1 MFHRI
6 LVGVDDTPASS
17 AALRQAIELVDA
29 GHGRLGLLSSA
40 PRPTMVGASPTIMP
54 ITRAELAQELID
66 WAQHNL
72 AAAEEMV
79 PQEIPVTK
87 LLAHG
92 SPWRALLREARSGR
106 WDLIVVGQTHRAV
119 VAALPRPRGRA
130 PEPAQP
136 NARFGRA
143 RGAAGAAR
151 RRRRAA
157 PRLTPNYSNQGPRG
171 IPQRLRFTLYS
182 TSTSGSWTRDAFGVR
197 VDVDPAASGEAG
209 QRDSAVFGELHGQ

>member
-17 AALRQAIELVDA
+17 AALRQTIELVDA

-54 ITRAELAQELID
+54 ITRAELTQELID

-92 SPWRALLREARSGR
+92 SPWRALLREAHSGQ
-106 WDLIVVGQTHRAV
+106 WDLIVVGQTHRAWWPPFLARVGERLNRRSPTPVLV
-119 VAALPRPRGRA
+119 VHEEPPAPQPARGR
-130 PEPAQP
+130 
-136 NARFGRA
+136 RFGWRRNRRPSPA
-143 RGAAGAAR
+143 RVA
-151 RRRRAA
+151 
-157 PRLTPNYSNQGPRG
+157 
-171 IPQRLRFTLYS
+171 
-182 TSTSGSWTRDAFGVR
+182 
-197 VDVDPAASGEAG
+197 
-209 QRDSAVFGELHGQ
+209 